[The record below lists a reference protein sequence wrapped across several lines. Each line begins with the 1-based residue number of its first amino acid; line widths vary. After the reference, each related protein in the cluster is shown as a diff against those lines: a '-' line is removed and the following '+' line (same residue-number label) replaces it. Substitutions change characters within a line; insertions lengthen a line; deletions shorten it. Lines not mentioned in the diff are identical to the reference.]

1 MCLHTNIITG
11 ESMTDS
17 NWTNEEEEA
26 FNEVEKNSNLGKQIL
41 KEMIDT
47 GQPYHWEA
55 DAIKAAVL
63 IEREACARMCHQ
75 IAKEDGFEGGYAFRC
90 FEAIRARNDTSSE
103 RVDINGER
111 KHDN

>member
-1 MCLHTNIITG
+1 
-11 ESMTDS
+11 MTDS

-47 GQPYHWEA
+47 GQPYYWEA

-63 IEREACARMCHQ
+63 IEREACARLCEDSVEYAGDEL
-75 IAKEDGFEGGYAFRC
+75 AKQ
-90 FEAIRARNDTSSE
+90 IRARGNT
-103 RVDINGER
+103 
-111 KHDN
+111 